1 MIKLFSIGKLFDIH
15 PTKAYKL
22 GNDELFAIKGK
33 TPVLS
38 NSSSNN
44 GIGGY
49 SGLNPTEKGGIITFS
64 DTTSGAD
71 TMFYQETDF
80 IGYAHVQGMY
90 PHLKG
95 KWTKECCLYAI
106 SSIRRS
112 AGNGWNYSVKFNR
125 THVKALKIELPVIES
140 SDPKHT
146 YTPEDIDWK
155 YMNERIKELENE
167 RIKELEN
174 HFNNGM
180 INFKRFMLED
190 LFVFSTGDAD
200 LQQKDINGKG
210 SFFINSGVDNR
221 GIKGKTDRKAKI
233 FPSNTL
239 TIDFWGNAYYRDFE
253 YKMAT
258 HNHVFS
264 LDGEIIKNKYVGT
277 YIVGLLKKLPLL
289 FSYDNMATIPKLK
302 KISINFPVN
311 GNGEIDFEYM
321 EKYIRAIEKV
331 TIANVVKYK
340 DSVIDVTKSIVN
352 ENNKSFTPLQQ
363 SVN

>member
-167 RIKELEN
+167 RIKELDAYLKVTGLDDYELSEEDKKLLSLSPKSSSHKERPLEN

-277 YIVGLLKKLPLL
+277 YIVGLLKKLDLHK
-289 FSYDNMATIPKLK
+289 NMLKREQISKLK
-302 KISINFPVN
+302 N
-311 GNGEIDFEYM
+311 
-321 EKYIRAIEKV
+321 
-331 TIANVVKYK
+331 
-340 DSVIDVTKSIVN
+340 
-352 ENNKSFTPLQQ
+352 
-363 SVN
+363 